1 MELVEPVLHQ
11 DRGLI
16 LYSFLNDATIFIAIF
31 IAMSLE
37 TDKNVYLFHPCS
49 DKKEPHE
56 IERDDKLF
64 HSNAVLPIHALTNN
78 GSRVA
83 SLYFG
88 QQVSNKNY
96 SP

>member
-64 HSNAVLPIHALTNN
+64 HSNAVRT
-78 GSRVA
+78 
-83 SLYFG
+83 
-88 QQVSNKNY
+88 QVKIGTGAIRRLAII
-96 SP
+96 P